1 MQEFLTNDL
10 LPQVLSAI
18 GVALTGI
25 LVVVIKSVGS
35 ATVEFIQKKKEAVE
49 QQLNLDKHTE
59 LLEMGRMVWNIVEE
73 KFRIT
78 ENIEE
83 FVGSKANEFDKLLL
97 EKLPFLDEK
106 QVAEIRQ
113 AIAGEVNKGKD
124 VLFKNAFKEEVK
136 LITEENAKLIE
147 ENNNLKSQV
156 NTNVVQ
162 QVQ

>member
-10 LPQVLSAI
+10 LPQILSVI

-25 LVVVIKSVGS
+25 IVVIIKSVGNV
-35 ATVEFIQKKKEAVE
+35 TVEFIQKKKEAVE

-59 LLEMGRMVWNIVEE
+59 ILEMGRMVWNIVEE

-124 VLFKNAFKEEVK
+124 ILFKNAFKEEVK
-136 LITEENAKLIE
+136 IITEENAKLIQ
-147 ENNNLKSQV
+147 ENNDLRNQV
-156 NTNVVQ
+156 NINVAQ
-162 QVQ
+162 EMQ